1 MILAWNFAKKFA
13 KNGDLQVPET
23 GVELTEWNH
32 CLKLCLKLQLESMS
46 FWPSLPRQIFRLSK
60 LLTTFFHKKRISN
73 FHDKRILIFTNLS
86 TYLIVLRQK
95 TLIEDTQNSMWLIR
109 KFVKILNLF
118 LVKECGEVAQIALL
132 LTFFFSKK
140 KLKRNHLEYAY

>member
-1 MILAWNFAKKFA
+1 MILAWNLAKKFA
-13 KNGDLQVPET
+13 KNGDLEVPET

-46 FWPSLPRQIFRLSK
+46 FWPSLPRQIFRFSK
-60 LLTTFFHKKRISN
+60 LLTTFFHEKRIPN

-86 TYLIVLRQK
+86 THLIVLRQK
-95 TLIEDTQNSMWLIR
+95 PLLEDTQNSMWLIR

-118 LVKECGEVAQIALL
+118 LVKECGEVVQ
-132 LTFFFSKK
+132 LTCYYFFFQKK
-140 KLKRNHLEYAY
+140 NWKEIILNSALK

>member
-1 MILAWNFAKKFA
+1 MILAYNFAKKFA
-13 KNGDLQVPET
+13 KNGDLEVPET
-23 GVELTEWNH
+23 GVELTERNH

-46 FWPSLPRQIFRLSK
+46 FWPSLPKQIFRLSK
-60 LLTTFFHKKRISN
+60 LLTTFFHEKRISN
-73 FHDKRILIFTNLS
+73 FYDKRISNFYDKQILIFTNLS

-118 LVKECGEVAQIALL
+118 LVKECGEVVQ
-132 LTFFFSKK
+132 LTC
-140 KLKRNHLEYAY
+140 Y

>member
-13 KNGDLQVPET
+13 KNGDLEVPET

-46 FWPSLPRQIFRLSK
+46 FWPSLPKQIFRLSK
-60 LLTTFFHKKRISN
+60 LLTTFFHEKRISN
-73 FHDKRILIFTNLS
+73 FYDKRISNFYDKQILIFTNLS

-118 LVKECGEVAQIALL
+118 LVKECGEVAQ
-132 LTFFFSKK
+132 LTC
-140 KLKRNHLEYAY
+140 Y

>member
-13 KNGDLQVPET
+13 KNGDLEVPET

-46 FWPSLPRQIFRLSK
+46 FWPSLPKQIFRLSK
-60 LLTTFFHKKRISN
+60 LLTTFFHEKRISN
-73 FHDKRILIFTNLS
+73 FYDKRISNFYDKQILIFTNLS

-118 LVKECGEVAQIALL
+118 LVKECGEVVQ
-132 LTFFFSKK
+132 LTC
-140 KLKRNHLEYAY
+140 Y